1 MEEFINGVIDF
12 VLSIKFYGP
21 ILAIVL
27 GVLIYS
33 GFNKILEG
41 IVQKR
46 NRINKRNHKKED
58 TVINLIR
65 SIIKYIIII
74 IAILA
79 ILEIYG
85 VNTTSILASLGIV
98 GFVVG
103 LALQDT
109 MKNMLA
115 GVFIIFD
122 NRYNVGDT
130 VKINDFTGEVMALGL
145 QTTKLKSFSGEVF
158 TIQNSSITSVT
169 NYTECDT
176 VLYVE
181 LGVGYNTDIKHLES
195 VLTKLNTK
203 VKKIENVKGD
213 LELLGVDSFGSSEIV
228 YKVSITCK
236 PYKHFGVKREFL
248 KLVKETF
255 DKEGIEIPY
264 TQVDL
269 HVKDDKS
276 KKGNK
281 KLKYT
286 L

>member
-1 MEEFINGVIDF
+1 MEEFLNNIIDF
-12 VLSIKFYGP
+12 ILSIKFYGP
-21 ILAIVL
+21 IVGVIL
-27 GVLIYS
+27 GYLCYKGV
-33 GFNKILEG
+33 NKIIAK
-41 IVQKR
+41 IVIKR
-46 NRINKRNHKKED
+46 NKINKKNHKKED

-74 IAILA
+74 IVILA

-115 GVFIIFD
+115 GIFIIFD

-130 VKINDFTGEVMALGL
+130 VKINDFTGEVLSLGL
-145 QTTKLKSFSGEVF
+145 QTTKIKSASGEVF

-176 VLYVE
+176 ILYLE
-181 LGVGYNTDIKHLES
+181 LGVGYNTDINHLEK
-195 VLTKLNTK
+195 VLNKLNTK
-203 VKKIENVKGD
+203 IKKINNVKSD
-213 LELLGVDSFGSSEIV
+213 LNLLGVDSFGSSEII

-236 PYKHFGVKREFL
+236 PYTHFGVKREML
-248 KLVKETF
+248 KLIKIEF

-269 HVKDDKS
+269 HLIENKT
-276 KKGNK
+276 KKTNK
-281 KLKYT
+281 KIK
-286 L
+286 